1 MASPG
6 QLDLFA
12 PKPFRDEWRDGEE
25 RGLNGR
31 IGTARIAIRVAK
43 MKDGFR
49 WRGEFNSP
57 VFGTSLPWSRRP
69 RESAADAFAEASE
82 ILREWLA
89 RNHDREWEKRFA
101 RWIDSKS
108 AFDLAA

>member
-1 MASPG
+1 MA

-12 PKPFRDEWRDGEE
+12 PKPIRDEWHEGDE

-31 IGTARIAIRVAK
+31 IGTARIAIRVVK
-43 MKDGFR
+43 TKDGFR

-57 VFGTSLPWSRRP
+57 VFGTSLPWSRHT
-69 RESAADAFAEASE
+69 RETAGEAFAEASE
-82 ILREWLA
+82 LLREWLS
-89 RNHDREWEKRFA
+89 RNHQGDWEKRFA
-101 RWIDSKS
+101 RWINTKS